1 MKPPRCMATL
11 IGSVPY
17 ADPREAV
24 RLVMKHLLEA
34 PIWPEL
40 PRRSFLE
47 GMVHSHTQG
56 LPGLVVEEAAG
67 KLHIDT
73 RGDHSAEL
81 AEFYEK
87 ALAAE
92 QGGDLSDFAVAPTHA
107 SALEL
112 AAGAMQGKQYPC
124 VKTQCIGPISFGL
137 QLTDEQ
143 DKSLFYSETYR
154 DVLTRQV
161 ILQSRWLIK
170 RFAPFGETV
179 IAFLDEPSLAAFG
192 SSSYIA
198 VSREQVIEH
207 LGRAVAALKS
217 DGAVVGVHVCG
228 NTDWPMIVEA
238 GADLLNYDAY
248 EYGQS
253 MLLYPAEVGA
263 LLRRGGILA
272 WGIVPNSEMVRS
284 ETAASLEK
292 RFFSLVDGLASK
304 GIDRQLILDQS
315 MLTPACGMGSMSVA
329 DAEKVVVLLCEL
341 ARVVQDKVRS

>member
-11 IGSVPY
+11 IGSMPHV
-17 ADPREAV
+17 DPGEAV
-24 RLVMKHLLEA
+24 RLVMENLTEA

-47 GMVHSHTQG
+47 GMINSHTQG
-56 LPGLVVEEAAG
+56 LPGLVVDEKAQ
-67 KLHIDT
+67 KLYVDT

-81 AEFYEK
+81 AAFYER

-92 QGGDLSDFAVAPTHA
+92 QGGDLSAFAVGPTHA
-107 SALEL
+107 SALEP
-112 AAGAMQGKQYPC
+112 AAAAMQGRKYPC
-124 VKTQCIGPISFGL
+124 VKTHCVGPISFGL

-143 DKSLFYSETYR
+143 DKSLFYNETYR
-154 DVLTRQV
+154 DVLTRQI
-161 ILQSRWLIK
+161 ILQSRWLIE
-170 RFAPFGETV
+170 RFAPFGEAV

-198 VSREQVIEH
+198 LSREQVIGQ
-207 LGRAVAALKS
+207 LSQAVTALKS
-217 DGAVVGVHVCG
+217 AGAVVGVHVCG
-228 NTDWPMIVEA
+228 NTDWPMIVET

-253 MLLYPAEVGA
+253 MLLYPGEVGA

-272 WGIVPNSEMVRS
+272 WGIVPNSEKVRS

-292 RFFSLVDGLASK
+292 RFFSLVDGLAAK
-304 GIDRQLILDQS
+304 GVDRRLILDQS
-315 MLTPACGMGSMSVA
+315 MLTPACGMGPMTVA
-329 DAEKVVVLLCEL
+329 DAEKVVGLLGEL
-341 ARVVQDKVRS
+341 AGSVQGQVR

>member
-1 MKPPRCMATL
+1 MDNL
-11 IGSVPY
+11 S
-17 ADPREAV
+17 
-24 RLVMKHLLEA
+24 EA

-47 GMVHSHTQG
+47 GMIHSHTRG
-56 LPGLVVEEAAG
+56 LPGLVVDERAR
-67 KLHIDT
+67 KLYVDT

-81 AEFYEK
+81 AAFYEK

-92 QGGDLSDFAVAPTHA
+92 QGGDLSAFAVGPAHA
-107 SALEL
+107 SALEP
-112 AAGAMQGKQYPC
+112 AAAAMQGKKYPC
-124 VKTQCIGPISFGL
+124 VKTHCVGPVSFGL

-143 DKSLFYSETYR
+143 DKSLFYNETYR
-154 DVLTRQV
+154 DVLTRQI

-170 RFAPFGETV
+170 RFAPFAGTV

-198 VSREQVIEH
+198 LSREQVVEQ
-207 LGRAVAALKS
+207 LSRAVAALKAE
-217 DGAVVGVHVCG
+217 GAVVGVHVCG

-253 MLLYPAEVGA
+253 MLLYPEEVGS
-263 LLRRGGILA
+263 LLERGGILA
-272 WGIVPNSEMVRS
+272 WGIVPNSEKVHGES
-284 ETAASLEK
+284 AASLGE
-292 RFFSLVDGLASK
+292 RFFSLVDGLAGK
-304 GIDRQLILDQS
+304 GVDRRLILDQS
-315 MLTPACGMGSMSVA
+315 MLTPACGMGPMSVP

-341 ARVVQDKVRS
+341 ARLVQDKVR

>member
-1 MKPPRCMATL
+1 MPH
-11 IGSVPY
+11 
-17 ADPREAV
+17 ADPQAAV
-24 RLVMKHLLEA
+24 RVVMDNLSEA

-56 LPGLVVEEAAG
+56 LPGLVVEAAAG

-92 QGGDLSDFAVAPTHA
+92 QGGDLSAFAVAPTHA

-112 AAGAMQGKQYPC
+112 AAGALQGKRYPC
-124 VKTQCIGPISFGL
+124 VKTQCIGPVSFGL
-137 QLTDEQ
+137 QLTDER
-143 DKSLFYSETYR
+143 DKSLFYNETYR
-154 DVLTRQV
+154 DVLTLQV

-170 RFAPFGETV
+170 RFAPFAETV

-198 VSREQVIEH
+198 VSREQVVEQ
-207 LGRAVAALKS
+207 LGRAVSALKTE
-217 DGAVVGVHVCG
+217 GAVVGVHVCG

-248 EYGQS
+248 EYGSS
-253 MLLYPAEVGA
+253 MLLYPEEVGA
-263 LLRRGGILA
+263 LMKRGGILA
-272 WGIVPNSEMVRS
+272 WGIVPNSEKVRS
-284 ETAASLEK
+284 ESAASLQE
-292 RFFSLVDGLASK
+292 RFFSLVDGLAAK
-304 GIDRQLILDQS
+304 GIDRRLILDRS
-315 MLTPACGMGSMSVA
+315 MLTPACGMGSMTVE
-329 DAEKVVVLLCEL
+329 DAEKVVGLLCEL
-341 ARVVQDKVRS
+341 AESIQSQVR

>member
-1 MKPPRCMATL
+1 MATM
-11 IGSVPY
+11 IGSMPH

-24 RLVMKHLLEA
+24 RLVMDHLFEA

-47 GMVHSHTQG
+47 GMVHSHTGG
-56 LPGLVVEEAAG
+56 LPCLVVEEEARR
-67 KLHIDT
+67 LYIDT
-73 RGDHSAEL
+73 SRDCSAEL
-81 AEFYEK
+81 AGFYEK

-92 QGGDLSDFAVAPTHA
+92 QGGDLSAFGIAPTHA

-124 VKTQCIGPISFGL
+124 VKTHCIGPVSFGL

-143 DKSLFYSETYR
+143 DKSLFYNETYR

-161 ILQSRWLIK
+161 ILQSRWLIE

-198 VSREQVIEH
+198 LSREQVIEH
-207 LGRAVAALKS
+207 LRRAVAALKS

-228 NTDWPMIVEA
+228 NTDWPMIVET
-238 GADLLNYDAY
+238 GADILNYDAY
-248 EYGQS
+248 EYGSS

-263 LLRRGGILA
+263 LLKRGGVLA
-272 WGIVPNSEMVRS
+272 WGIVPNSEKVHG
-284 ETAASLEK
+284 ETAASLQE
-292 RFFSLVDGLASK
+292 RFFSLVDGLAAR
-304 GIDRQLILDQS
+304 GIDRRLILDQS

-329 DAEKVVVLLCEL
+329 DAEKVVALLCEL
-341 ARVVQDKVRS
+341 AQTVQDKVRS

>member
-1 MKPPRCMATL
+1 MATL
-11 IGSVPY
+11 IGSVPH

-24 RLVMKHLLEA
+24 RLIMKHLLEA

-47 GMVHSHTQG
+47 GMVHSHTEG
-56 LPGLVVEEAAG
+56 LPCLVVEEEAQR
-67 KLHIDT
+67 LYVDT
-73 RGDHSAEL
+73 SRDCSAEL
-81 AEFYEK
+81 AGFYEK

-92 QGGDLSDFAVAPTHA
+92 QSGDLNAFGIDTTHA

-112 AAGAMQGKQYPC
+112 AAGAMQGMRFPC

-137 QLTDEQ
+137 QLTDDK
-143 DKSLFYSETYR
+143 DKSLFYDETYR

-161 ILQSRWLIK
+161 ILQSRWLIE

-198 VSREQVIEH
+198 LSREQVIEH
-207 LGRAVAALKS
+207 LGRAVAALQS

-228 NTDWPMIVEA
+228 NTDWPMVIEA

-263 LLRRGGILA
+263 LLERGGILA
-272 WGIVPNSEMVRS
+272 WGIVPNSEQVRS

-292 RFFSLVDGLASK
+292 RFFSLVDGLAAQ
-304 GIDRQLILDQS
+304 GIDRRLILDQS

-329 DAEKVVVLLCEL
+329 DAEKVVVLLGEL
-341 ARVVQDKVRS
+341 ARVVQDEARS